1 MSKLRNQSNYV
12 RREQVLVNYKTTP
25 ETGIGRWH
33 ISNLRKKG
41 EIVPVSTTWC
51 RVGSE
56 RRFLLQRSS
65 RETEI
70 VRVVRP
76 LVDRFCVWSLTALN
90 PLLVHQRLHRLT
102 LVEVDKADQRMVFDR
117 LRDARFRNVILGV
130 DRQWT
135 ADQVGGSDYDVVVQQ
150 LISKAPLE
158 NKQKGIPTLEK
169 IIVDLFVDRQVL
181 TGVSSSD
188 LDHLVRVAFTEYTI
202 DVRVLRG
209 YAHRRS
215 TWDRLQAY
223 LEWLQVAPREVL
235 NDP

>member
-1 MSKLRNQSNYV
+1 M
-12 RREQVLVNYKTTP
+12 
-25 ETGIGRWH
+25 
-33 ISNLRKKG
+33 
-41 EIVPVSTTWC
+41 
-51 RVGSE
+51 
-56 RRFLLQRSS
+56 
-65 RETEI
+65 
-70 VRVVRP
+70 
-76 LVDRFCVWSLTALN
+76 
-90 PLLVHQRLHRLT
+90 
-102 LVEVDKADQRMVFDR
+102 
-117 LRDARFRNVILGV
+117 
-130 DRQWT
+130 
-135 ADQVGGSDYDVVVQQ
+135 
-150 LISKAPLE
+150 
-158 NKQKGIPTLEK
+158 EK